1 MPQFTIDLPDE
12 LMPVLTRKAQA
23 WNRSIERF
31 LSDYIVMCL
40 ENEEEAPAV
49 PADAAREALED
60 ILEERDKGPFVV
72 IDDLDAYR
80 EGILAKVRARIQGG
94 AAHGE
99 SHRGTGDAV
108 AFAKEHGRQ

>member
-1 MPQFTIDLPDE
+1 MPQFTIDLPDD
-12 LMPVLTRKAQA
+12 LMPVLNRRAQA

-40 ENEEEAPAV
+40 ENEEAAPAV

-72 IDDLDAYR
+72 IDDLDAFR
-80 EGILAKVRARIQGG
+80 EGIMAKVRARVERA
-94 AAHGE
+94 AAHE
-99 SHRGTGDAV
+99 
-108 AFAKEHGRQ
+108 